1 MEFYKLKNEASK
13 NGISEIEV
21 YKVISKGQSLSLFN
35 GNVDDNVSFEKKE
48 VYIRGVYNNHISS
61 LYIENDDESQIPY
74 IINTIKNNAF
84 ITESNDPYF
93 IYEGDKEY
101 PIYKENK
108 QLYMSL
114 NDMENISLKIE
125 NYLKEKSSK
134 LTNVSVSFDYEH
146 EEVSIE
152 NSNSLNVKR
161 EKEVLAL
168 YVSCVVSDG
177 NDTKN
182 GSYFTFL
189 DSIDSIDYDKIYEY
203 ALKRTLDSLGAE
215 SIESKKYP
223 VLFENKMFS
232 SLMSCFLSMFSGE
245 AVIKKM
251 SLLEGMLGEY
261 VFGKNITIKDLPL
274 CSKSYNKY
282 TFDDE
287 GVSAKDTT
295 IVKDG
300 KLLTYLHNLT
310 TAKMLDNKSTGNGFK
325 NASGNISVIPTNLC
339 FNYDDISFNDMIK
352 DIKEGVFITS
362 MMGQHAGV
370 DPVTGSFNLQSSG
383 FMIENG
389 KITRPVTLIIVSG
402 NIKDVLNN
410 VVCMSNDFEVKGKV
424 GCGSVFVKSLQ
435 ISGK

>member
-1 MEFYKLKNEASK
+1 MDFITLKNEAFK
-13 NGISEIEV
+13 NGITEIEV
-21 YKVISKGQSLSLFN
+21 YKIKSFGQSLSLFD
-35 GNVDDNVSFEKKE
+35 GHLDDNISFEKKE
-48 VYIRGVYNNHISS
+48 VYIRGVYNNYISS
-61 LYIENDDESQIPY
+61 LYVENDDEEQISY
-74 IINTIKNNAF
+74 IIDTIKNNAS

-93 IYEGDKEY
+93 IYKGDNDY
-101 PIYKENK
+101 PICKEDK
-108 QLYMSL
+108 DLYISL
-114 NDMENISLKIE
+114 ADMESTAKKIE
-125 NYLKEKSSK
+125 KFLKEKSS
-134 LTNVSVSFDYEH
+134 LVTNVTISLDYEK

-168 YVSCVVSDG
+168 YVSCVVSNG

-189 DSIDSIDYDKIYEY
+189 DSKDYIDYAKIYEF

-223 VLFENKMFS
+223 VVFENKMFS
-232 SLMSCFLSMFSGE
+232 SLMTCFLPMFCGD

-251 SLLEGMLGEY
+251 SLLEGKVGCD
-261 VFGKNITIKDLPL
+261 VFGSNITINDLPL
-274 CSKSYNKY
+274 CNKSYNKY

-287 GVSAKDTT
+287 GVSAKDTLVVENG
-295 IVKDG
+295 ILK
-300 KLLTYLHNLT
+300 TYLHNLT
-310 TAKMLDNKSTGNGFK
+310 TAKMLNSKSTGNGFK
-325 NASGNISVIPTNLC
+325 NSSGNISVMPTNLC
-339 FNYDDISFNDMIK
+339 FNYDNISFNDMIK

-370 DPVTGSFNLQSSG
+370 NSVTGSFNLQSSG

-402 NIKDVLNN
+402 NIKEVLND
-410 VVCMSNDFEVKGKV
+410 VVCMSNDFEVKGKI
-424 GCGSVFVKSLQ
+424 GCGSVYIKSLQ
-435 ISGK
+435 VSGK